1 MARLLVDAMSGPWKP
16 SDYRDSYTDRVNEL
30 IEAKKDKKEYQLADQ
45 APAATNVAD
54 LSEALRA
61 SVAAAGKTGRRGQ
74 DWPPR
79 VRLAAR
85 RLAWPPP
92 VSGRPRLSWPPAG

>member
-16 SDYRDSYTDRVNEL
+16 SDYRDSYTNRVNEL
-30 IEAKKDKKEYQLADQ
+30 IEAKKHRKDYQLAGE

-61 SVAAAGKTGRRGQ
+61 SVAAAKN
-74 DWPPR
+74 
-79 VRLAAR
+79 
-85 RLAWPPP
+85 
-92 VSGRPRLSWPPAG
+92 PPARKADVMP